1 MNPSNISADYGT
13 AAPSPDTTAA
23 LATAALT
30 TAALASTAHT
40 APPITRV
47 HTSPLELDAQQWNAL
62 LATSDAPT
70 PFMRHEYL
78 AALHTS
84 GSACAATGWL
94 PQFVSLYSAGTAD
107 AKEQLLASAPLY
119 IKDHSYGEY
128 IFDHAWARAYQE
140 HGLRYYPKA
149 VVAVPYTPVP
159 GTRFLCI
166 NDALKPQLLLK
177 QLAFCEQNHIS
188 SLHALFTSDADKT
201 MCDAHPL
208 MARHTVQ
215 FHWTNSTPTLPTL
228 QGALPPKHDEGSA
241 HVATGERFALG
252 RPGGETS
259 DQNVT
264 PSLDGQTEP
273 YGSFDHYLSTLSQD
287 KRKKIRAERRKVAD
301 AGITWRTAE
310 GAAITASDWD
320 FFYRCYERTYLEH
333 GNAPYLTPEFFQSMA
348 GTMPENWV
356 MFIALHSGQ
365 PIASSLI
372 AVSCDYSKLSAATA
386 LNKNPTNCWANTS
399 TANATNLVA
408 SRAGDTAQNGDFRFK
423 NTLPLQQ
430 KIAYGRYWGALAR
443 VDSLH
448 FEACYYQ
455 PLQWCIEHAYHRF
468 EGGAQGEHKMARG
481 LLPIAAHSAHW
492 LAHPQFADAVARF
505 LEREGSGINNYMEHL
520 EGRSPFRV

>member
-13 AAPSPDTTAA
+13 AAPSPN
-23 LATAALT
+23 ATAALT
-30 TAALASTAHT
+30 TAAFTTTAHA

-62 LATSDAPT
+62 LAASDAPT

-78 AALHTS
+78 AALHSS

-159 GTRFLCI
+159 GTRFLCV

-177 QLAFCEQNHIS
+177 QLAFCEQHHIS

-208 MARHTVQ
+208 MARQTVQ
-215 FHWTNSTPTLPTL
+215 FHWTNSTPALPASH
-228 QGALPPKHDEGSA
+228 GALPPKHDEGSA

-252 RPGGETS
+252 RPGGKTS
-259 DQNVT
+259 DQDGS
-264 PSLDGQTEP
+264 PSPDGQTEP

-333 GNAPYLTPEFFQSMA
+333 GNAPYLTPEFFQAMA

-372 AVSCDYSKLSAATA
+372 AVSSDYTQPCAASNLAAAT
-386 LNKNPTNCWANTS
+386 TV
-399 TANATNLVA
+399 NATNSVA
-408 SRAGDTAQNGDFRFK
+408 ARAGNTAQNIDLTTK
-423 NTLPLQQ
+423 NTLPTQQ

-455 PLQWCIEHAYHRF
+455 PLQWCIEHGYHRF

-505 LEREGSGINNYMEHL
+505 LERESSGINNYMEHL
-520 EGRSPFRV
+520 EGRSPFRVPATDQ

>member
-1 MNPSNISADYGT
+1 VSKKGFVQSNKTAAPVDYVTGT
-13 AAPSPDTTAA
+13 AAPV
-23 LATAALT
+23 ATRIHA
-30 TAALASTAHT
+30 
-40 APPITRV
+40 
-47 HTSPLELDAQQWNAL
+47 SPLEVNAQQWNAL
-62 LATSDAPT
+62 LAASDAPT

-84 GSACAATGWL
+84 GSACADTGWL
-94 PQFVSLYSAGTAD
+94 PQFVSLYSADTDTDNG
-107 AKEQLLASAPLY
+107 QLLASAPMY

-159 GTRFLCI
+159 GTRFLGKTG
-166 NDALKPQLLLK
+166 DLPKQLLLK
-177 QLAFCEQNHIS
+177 QLAFCEQHHIS

-208 MARHTVQ
+208 MARQTVQ
-215 FHWTNSTPTLPTL
+215 FHWTNETPTLAAA
-228 QGALPPKHDEGSA
+228 QGVLPPAHGEGSVRA
-241 HVATGERFALG
+241 ATGERLILG
-252 RPGGETS
+252 QPGGE
-259 DQNVT
+259 
-264 PSLDGQTEP
+264 TEP
-273 YGSFDHYLSTLSQD
+273 YGSFDHYLSTLAQD

-310 GAAITASDWD
+310 GAAISASDWA

-333 GNAPYLTPEFFQSMA
+333 GNAPYLTPAFFEAMA
-348 GTMPENWV
+348 STMPENWV
-356 MFIALHSGQ
+356 MFIAEHSGQ

-372 AVSCDYSKLSAATA
+372 AVSSDYTKPHATSNLAPHPTTAAT
-386 LNKNPTNCWANTS
+386 NC
-399 TANATNLVA
+399 VA
-408 SRAGDTAQNGDFRFK
+408 ARAGNTAQKSDLSSK
-423 NTLPLQQ
+423 NTLPTKQ
-430 KIAYGRYWGALAR
+430 KVAYGRYWGALAR

-455 PLQWCIEHAYHRF
+455 PLQWCIDNGYHRF

-520 EGRSPFRV
+520 ERRSPFRV